1 MRRTIGRLAAV
12 CAAVAIT
19 ASCSLQPSGVGA
31 IVRRLPDEPSH
42 VPAPVLPPPPELEEP
57 RFVEAPTETHQGKGN
72 ATVPL
77 TWPSG
82 VAGFLKFD
90 CPKCDGHIAVKT
102 DGIDSLLVNAGNPY
116 HGTAWF
122 NVSLGGRWVHK
133 LDITADAAW
142 TATITDYRG
151 LPMVEP
157 GKPHSAHGDAVLAI
171 PPGMTRG
178 KFTTNSRGHS
188 GVWTMCDGQKDL
200 VVNQIIPY
208 DGEFPLHGQAF
219 VAVEAYDGDWTFTA
233 S

>member
-1 MRRTIGRLAAV
+1 MRRTIGRLAVV
-12 CAAVAIT
+12 CAAFALT
-19 ASCSLQPSGVGA
+19 ASCSLQPSGFGVIA
-31 IVRRLPDEPSH
+31 RQLPDEPTH
-42 VPAPVLPPPPELEEP
+42 APEPMRPPPELEEP

-102 DGIDSLLVNAGNPY
+102 DGTDSLLVNASAPY

-122 NVSLGGRWVHK
+122 NVSLGGKWVHK

-151 LPMVEP
+151 LPSVEA
-157 GKPHSAHGDAVLAI
+157 GKPYSAHGDAVLAI
-171 PPGMTRG
+171 PAGMTRG
-178 KFTTNSRGHS
+178 KFATKSKGHT
-188 GVWTMCDGQKDL
+188 GVWTLCDGERDL

-208 DGEFPLHGQAF
+208 EGEFPLHGQAF